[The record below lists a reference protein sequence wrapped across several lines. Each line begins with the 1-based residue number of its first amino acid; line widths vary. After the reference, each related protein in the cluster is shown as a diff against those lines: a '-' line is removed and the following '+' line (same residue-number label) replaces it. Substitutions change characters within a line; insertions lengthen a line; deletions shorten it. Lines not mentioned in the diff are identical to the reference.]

1 MSLATD
7 AKVRELDQRVKQ
19 LETIVK
25 ALQAQEPEENTVQ
38 KLWGEIKAMKMR
50 MGKSG

>member
-7 AKVRELDQRVKQ
+7 AKVRELDARVKQ
-19 LETIVK
+19 LEAVVK
-25 ALQAQEPEENTVQ
+25 ALQSAQPEESTTQ